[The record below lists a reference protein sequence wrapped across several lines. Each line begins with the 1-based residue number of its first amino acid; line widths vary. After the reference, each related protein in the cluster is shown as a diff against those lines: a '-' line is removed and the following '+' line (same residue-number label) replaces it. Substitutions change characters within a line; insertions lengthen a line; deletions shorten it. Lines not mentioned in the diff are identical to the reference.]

1 MSGRPGEHVRDGKRY
16 EFYEALER
24 AQAVPGIGKAALKI
38 GVFTDQISEFRK
50 MLKEETP
57 IKDVIEAIL
66 DKTGYRDELKE
77 EGEVE
82 AESEWKILRN

>member
-1 MSGRPGEHVRDGKRY
+1 
-16 EFYEALER
+16 
-24 AQAVPGIGKAALKI
+24 
-38 GVFTDQISEFRK
+38 